1 MASKVELAVI
11 LLCGLTVVLA
21 QTWRRRK
28 SDVPADCTTCDRK
41 ACVRASGCVAGV
53 MKDRC
58 GCCDVCAKA
67 EFELCDHPR
76 VYQSGEVF
84 GECGDKLECRVR
96 DDLEAGDPAEA
107 MCYCTV
113 EGELC
118 GSDGVDYDNLCRL
131 MAAAVVKRQKITISN
146 KGPCKSAPVIVTP
159 PENIRNLT
167 GTNIAMSCE
176 ARGFPIPTI
185 EWMWTRVD
193 GKTVF
198 LPNDDLHLSV
208 NMRGGPEKWQ
218 VTGWLQV
225 LEMKKTHEG
234 NITCI
239 AENHLGVAKAV
250 AQLKVVT
257 EQDIKENRYG
267 RY

>member
-1 MASKVELAVI
+1 MAPKMELAVI
-11 LLCGLTVVLA
+11 LLCGLTAAMA
-21 QTWRRRK
+21 QQWRPRK
-28 SDVPADCTTCDRK
+28 TDIPADCTTCDRD
-41 ACVRASGCVAGV
+41 ACVRPSGCVAGV

-58 GCCDVCAKA
+58 DCCYVCAKA
-67 EFELCDHPR
+67 EFELCDHPDIS
-76 VYQSGEVF
+76 QDGEL

-96 DDLEAGDPAEA
+96 DDLEAGEPAEA

-113 EGELC
+113 EGDLC
-118 GSDGVDYDNLCRL
+118 GSDGVDYENLCQLR
-131 MAAAVVKRQKITISN
+131 AAAVVKRQKISVAN
-146 KGPCKSAPVIVTP
+146 KGPCKSAPVILTP
-159 PENIRNLT
+159 PENLKNLT
-167 GTNIAMSCE
+167 GSSIAMSCE

-225 LEMKKTHEG
+225 IEMKKEHEG
-234 NITCI
+234 DFTCI
-239 AENHLGVAKAV
+239 AENDLGVAKAS
-250 AQLKVVT
+250 ARLKVVT
-257 EQDIKENRYG
+257 EQDIKENKYG

>member
-76 VYQSGEVF
+76 VFQSGEVF

-96 DDLEAGDPAEA
+96 DDLEVG
-107 MCYCTV
+107 
-113 EGELC
+113 L
-118 GSDGVDYDNLCRL
+118 
-131 MAAAVVKRQKITISN
+131 
-146 KGPCKSAPVIVTP
+146 
-159 PENIRNLT
+159 
-167 GTNIAMSCE
+167 
-176 ARGFPIPTI
+176 
-185 EWMWTRVD
+185 
-193 GKTVF
+193 
-198 LPNDDLHLSV
+198 
-208 NMRGGPEKWQ
+208 
-218 VTGWLQV
+218 
-225 LEMKKTHEG
+225 
-234 NITCI
+234 
-239 AENHLGVAKAV
+239 
-250 AQLKVVT
+250 
-257 EQDIKENRYG
+257 
-267 RY
+267 